1 MAGLATKRKKTG
13 ALVFLIIGFVL
24 LPQVIPSYQLVLL
37 ESGLC
42 FAILGLGFNLLLRYT
57 GLLSFGHGAYF
68 AAGAYAVGMIGRY
81 APELYRME
89 VLIPAAIV
97 FSAILAAIFGFVCV
111 RHTRIF
117 FSILTL
123 ALSMLV
129 FATLVKLYYVTGGS
143 DGIRVGIPPV
153 LGHAFKGMRRPQ
165 FLEGFYYYFLLGWVI
180 VSVAFMYL
188 LVSSPFGKAIQ
199 AVRDNE
205 IRAEMIGI
213 RVKRFRWWAFLVS
226 GAYAGLAGGLWSFVN
241 GHVTPELAHW
251 VFSGEVVYMTLL
263 GGFKSFA
270 GPIVGAI
277 VFTFLK
283 LYAVSG
289 TEYWM
294 LIIGITLI
302 GIVLLLPGGL
312 VGGFMI
318 LLERAKA
325 RAPWRS

>member
-1 MAGLATKRKKTG
+1 MGAYGIKLKRMG
-13 ALVFLIIGFVL
+13 GFILLLLGFVFLPRVVPL
-24 LPQVIPSYQLVLL
+24 YQLVLL

-42 FAILGLGFNLLLRYT
+42 FAIMGLGFNLLLRYT

-81 APELYRME
+81 VPELYRME
-89 VLIPAAIV
+89 LLIPAAIAAS
-97 FSAILAAIFGFVCV
+97 SALAGLFGFVCV

-129 FATLVKLYYVTGGS
+129 FAILVKLYYVTGGS
-143 DGIRVGIPPV
+143 DGIRVGIPPI
-153 LGHAFKGMRRPQ
+153 LGHTFKGVRRPQ
-165 FLEGFYYYFLLGWVI
+165 FLEGFYYYFLLGWMVL
-180 VSVAFMYL
+180 SVAFMYL
-188 LVSSPFGKAIQ
+188 LVRSPFGKAIQ
-199 AVRDNE
+199 AIRDNE

-270 GPIVGAI
+270 GPIIGAI

-312 VGGFMI
+312 VGSLGVI
-318 LLERAKA
+318 LEGAKG
-325 RAPWRS
+325 RILRRS

>member
-1 MAGLATKRKKTG
+1 
-13 ALVFLIIGFVL
+13 
-24 LPQVIPSYQLVLL
+24 
-37 ESGLC
+37 
-42 FAILGLGFNLLLRYT
+42 
-57 GLLSFGHGAYF
+57 
-68 AAGAYAVGMIGRY
+68 
-81 APELYRME
+81 
-89 VLIPAAIV
+89 
-97 FSAILAAIFGFVCV
+97 
-111 RHTRIF
+111 
-117 FSILTL
+117 
-123 ALSMLV
+123 
-129 FATLVKLYYVTGGS
+129 
-143 DGIRVGIPPV
+143 
-153 LGHAFKGMRRPQ
+153 
-165 FLEGFYYYFLLGWVI
+165 
-180 VSVAFMYL
+180 
-188 LVSSPFGKAIQ
+188 VSSPFGKAIQ

-241 GHVTPELAHW
+241 GHVTPELVHW

-312 VGGFMI
+312 VGGLMI